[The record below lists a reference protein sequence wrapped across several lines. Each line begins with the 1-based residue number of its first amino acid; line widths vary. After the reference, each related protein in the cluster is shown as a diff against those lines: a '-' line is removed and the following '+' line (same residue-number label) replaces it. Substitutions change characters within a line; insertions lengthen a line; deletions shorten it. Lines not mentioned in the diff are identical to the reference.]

1 MRLYRCDRCKN
12 EYTFNEYHI
21 DDGKLDLRK
30 PNETALFVEL
40 PLDLCDDCRK
50 DFENWFRQPMVDKA
64 FEEAHKKA
72 HSHEHNDVTPIV
84 LEDGRLL
91 CPVCGDASFGGP
103 AYKTMMVDGE
113 ARCFRVC
120 PDCGILFNDNV
131 NYVNKNK
138 KPKRGD
144 VNEKNTTGTE
154 NRVGNDP
161 ASPSR
166 KVGDS
171 DNGNQR
177 V

>member
-1 MRLYRCDRCKN
+1 MRFYRCDRCG
-12 EYTFNEYHI
+12 EEFTDWLYHVTTEAI
-21 DDGKLDLRK
+21 GLTGEKFTCKIVDFPFDMCDKCRED
-30 PNETALFVEL
+30 FV
-40 PLDLCDDCRK
+40 
-50 DFENWFRQPMVDKA
+50 NWFRQPMVDKA

-72 HSHEHNDVTPIV
+72 HSHENNDVTPIV

-113 ARCFRVC
+113 ARCFKVC
-120 PDCGILFNDNV
+120 PDCGTLFNDNV

-144 VNEKNTTGTE
+144 VNEKSTTGTE
-154 NRVGNDP
+154 NRVGNDT

-166 KVGDS
+166 KIGDS

-177 V
+177 I